1 MNEKLFN
8 ELKTRGSSFG
18 LSNDALEGVV
28 ELLSANLNEESNDE
42 DLQKVAE
49 LGLGIM
55 KTMQSGITKEVTR
68 ISEKLKPKEV
78 KVEKPKEEKPKEEKP
93 KEEDNQL
100 VELIKGLQ
108 SEIQELKGVNVRKT
122 RQERLNELYK
132 DLPKERKNVLLNR
145 VNLIEFPSEEAFESY
160 LESEKPIVADLVA
173 KAGADKVN
181 SVGAIKQGVKV
192 EKLPDE
198 EKLKQ
203 AFQNLK

>member
-8 ELKTRGSSFG
+8 ELKTKGSSFG

-28 ELLSANLNEESNDE
+28 ELLSANLNEESSDE
-42 DLQKVAE
+42 DLQKVTE

-78 KVEKPKEEKPKEEKP
+78 KKVEEKP

-132 DLPKERKNVLLNR
+132 DLPKERRDVLLNR
-145 VNLIEFPSEEAFESY
+145 VNLIEFTSEEAFESY

-173 KAGADKVN
+173 KTGADKVN
-181 SVGAIKQGVKV
+181 SVGSIKQGVKV

-198 EKLKQ
+198 EKLKK
-203 AFQNLK
+203 AFQNLN

>member
-8 ELKTRGSSFG
+8 ELKTKGSSFG

-28 ELLSANLNEESNDE
+28 ELLSANLNEESSDE
-42 DLQKVAE
+42 DLQKVTE

-78 KVEKPKEEKPKEEKP
+78 KKVEEKP

-132 DLPKERKNVLLNR
+132 DLPKERRDVLLNR
-145 VNLIEFPSEEAFESY
+145 VNLIEFTSEEAFESY

-173 KAGADKVN
+173 KSGADKVN
-181 SVGAIKQGVKV
+181 SVGSIKQGVQV

-198 EKLKQ
+198 EKLKK
-203 AFQNLK
+203 AFQNLN

>member
-8 ELKTRGSSFG
+8 ELKTKGSSFG

-28 ELLSANLNEESNDE
+28 ELLSANLNEESSDE
-42 DLQKVAE
+42 DLQKVTE

-68 ISEKLKPKEV
+68 ISEKLKPKEAK
-78 KVEKPKEEKPKEEKP
+78 KVEEKPK
-93 KEEDNQL
+93 EDNQL

-132 DLPKERKNVLLNR
+132 DLPKERRDVLLSR
-145 VNLIEFPSEEAFESY
+145 VNLIEFTSEEAFESY

-173 KAGADKVN
+173 KSGADKVN
-181 SVGAIKQGVKV
+181 SVGSIKQGVKV

-198 EKLKQ
+198 EKLKK
-203 AFQNLK
+203 AFQNLN